1 MRLGA
6 SLPVNSNDIYLLF
19 SNKLIINEITSLTR
33 GIRIPPAFSAGFS
46 RITPAYAG
54 NTCVTLSS
62 SIFARDHPRLR
73 GEHIIMLNKM

>member
-1 MRLGA
+1 MGLGA

-54 NTCVTLSS
+54 NTRKQ
-62 SIFARDHPRLR
+62 SILFVR
-73 GEHIIMLNKM
+73 K